1 MLFSGLYYLQ
11 PGTKWAYID
20 SLYMAATGGT
30 NTGTNSIALSAMST
44 YQVMVLYF
52 SSIFGSHI
60 VVSLVV
66 VMVRKH
72 YFMKRFRE
80 VVLFNKAREQRES
93 HLRRRHS
100 GVGSRSTGP
109 TLGSDDYQ
117 WVTKKSLPELDLNES
132 KTISSAA
139 GKVIGPLMMPLE
151 HQHATHLDQLQQH
164 HTRSVTTTSANDI
177 VVAFDDQQSLYDDAL
192 DSAYATTG
200 GTNIIFADNII
211 QQREFARQQLAA
223 QRKWEEES
231 DLERR
236 NSTTTTNHRSP
247 DDDTQEGGPHSGST
261 QASTDPHSLVEL
273 TKEKRYLL
281 GGVEYRALDLL
292 TMVIPMYYTLIIL
305 GSSLAFRVYIAASP
319 YAQDVLLTANGNEGP
334 IDPWF
339 MSFFIT
345 LSAMNNLGLSLLDA
359 SMVPF
364 QNSPFPLF
372 LCGFLV
378 LIGNTAYPI
387 FLRFTLW
394 CTYHA
399 TPRSYSMRRETL
411 RYLLDNPRRCYT
423 TLFPARQTWWLL
435 VILIVINTI
444 QVVVYVAT
452 NFWLPVMDGVSL
464 GSQLLNALFQAI
476 ATRNGKRHR
485 KGLRQTDLAGFT
497 LAGFSVVD
505 LAALNPGTILVY
517 IVAMYIG
524 VYPVAISMRNS
535 NVYQVKEVGANVLED
550 DLTSQFNI
558 YPGTIFGHVSNGKRF
573 SPR

>member
-1 MLFSGLYYLQ
+1 MVSACLHSIQDRSSRFIHNHIHFLQLHYIYIALIIILFSGLYYLQ

-20 SLYMAATGGT
+20 SLYMATTGGT

-66 VMVRKH
+66 VVVRKH

-80 VVLFNKAREQRES
+80 VVLYNKAREQQES
-93 HLRRRHS
+93 HHRRRHS
-100 GVGSRSTGP
+100 GAGSRPTGP
-109 TLGSDDYQ
+109 TLGDDNDDQ
-117 WVTKKSLPELDLNES
+117 WNTKKLSPELDFDES
-132 KTISSAA
+132 NMVSSSA

-151 HQHATHLDQLQQH
+151 HQHATHLDQLQLH
-164 HTRSVTTTSANDI
+164 HNRSTSTSTTTSAAKDI
-177 VVAFDDQQSLYDDAL
+177 VVAFHDRQSLYDDA
-192 DSAYATTG
+192 SAFATTG

-223 QRKWEEES
+223 QRKLEEEG
-231 DLERR
+231 DLDHRT
-236 NSTTTTNHRSP
+236 STTTTIHRLP
-247 DDDTQEGGPHSGST
+247 DDDNQEAGTYSST
-261 QASTDPHSLVEL
+261 MQPSTDLHSLVEL

-305 GSSLAFRVYIAASP
+305 GSSFAFRIYIASSP
-319 YAQDVLLTANGNEGP
+319 YAQDVLLTANGKEGP

-364 QNSPFPLF
+364 QNSPFPLL

-378 LIGNTAYPI
+378 LAGNTAYPI

-394 CTYHA
+394 CTFHA
-399 TPRSYSMRRETL
+399 TPKSYSMRRETL

-435 VILIVINTI
+435 AILIGINTI

-476 ATRNGKRHR
+476 ATRNGKGDR
-485 KGLRQTDLAGFT
+485 K
-497 LAGFSVVD
+497 
-505 LAALNPGTILVY
+505 ALC
-517 IVAMYIG
+517 
-524 VYPVAISMRNS
+524 
-535 NVYQVKEVGANVLED
+535 
-550 DLTSQFNI
+550 
-558 YPGTIFGHVSNGKRF
+558 
-573 SPR
+573 